1 MALLAVLLVLLL
13 VPPPLLVLAP
23 PPANRLRST
32 GTAEGAPGTLGESS
46 GDETAARREGDMHED
61 VGSFVLSSDR
71 PTN

>member
-13 VPPPLLVLAP
+13 VPPPLLAP